1 MWISRKKR
9 LVGLKPQITTRYE
22 SAKSALRWKMVSL
35 KLQKRL
41 AASVLKCGTRK
52 IWMDPNEVRDS
63 LIRTQRRTAFR
74 DRPYRVVLPPGSSI
88 RYSQD
93 VLLTMR
99 VMMSSVNI
107 FRMATAYSLSN
118 AFSLQTKCLRL
129 TFRVSDP
136 VPDHGP
142 QISEI
147 SMANSRQN
155 IRKLVKDGFVIR
167 QPHKVISRI
176 YHDIC
181 TGELY
186 AMEAPL
192 FRAKKSS
199 ELSSWAIFFLLSD
212 PFPSTHNERPRCQAP
227 GTPYRIRWVECGSYF
242 FVFYSSK
249 RFATTYGTLQVS
261 EGVLAKPACRRKYSG
276 SAVTASSVVFWRS
289 ESPHRSITFP
299 PYFYLTSTSYFYCI
313 F

>member
-1 MWISRKKR
+1 
-9 LVGLKPQITTRYE
+9 
-22 SAKSALRWKMVSL
+22 MVSL

-167 QPHKVISRI
+167 QPHKVISRT

-199 ELSSWAIFFLLSD
+199 ELSS
-212 PFPSTHNERPRCQAP
+212 
-227 GTPYRIRWVECGSYF
+227 
-242 FVFYSSK
+242 
-249 RFATTYGTLQVS
+249 
-261 EGVLAKPACRRKYSG
+261 
-276 SAVTASSVVFWRS
+276 
-289 ESPHRSITFP
+289 
-299 PYFYLTSTSYFYCI
+299 
-313 F
+313 